1 MTKTFAA
8 QLKDFADLTKQNM
21 KYVATQSI
29 QDVLRA
35 AQTTQPGVRQTGGSF
50 EVGKIPVETSELVN
64 SLTSEGVTGP
74 ESYVTAIAN
83 MEIGD
88 VLEFAWTAPYAHR
101 IEAGFSGEDSLGRKY
116 EVPGRFF
123 VSTNAGKFSEF
134 VAAREAEVRE

>member
-74 ESYVTAIAN
+74 ASYVTAIAN

-88 VLEFAWTAPYAHR
+88 VLEFAWTAPHSLPM
-101 IEAGFSGEDSLGRKY
+101 ELGFTAANGR

-123 VSTNAGKFSEF
+123 VSTNAAKFSEF

>member
-88 VLEFAWTAPYAHR
+88 VLEFAWTAPHSLPM
-101 IEAGFSGEDSLGRKY
+101 ELGFTAANGR

-123 VSTNAGKFSEF
+123 VSTNAAKFSEF